1 MQKLS
6 PRLQVKSCWRSGY
19 SLAFILGFLS
29 LFVIVAPIMI
39 GEQGYF
45 IYYGD
50 YNAQQMPFY
59 HLAGE
64 AVKSGSFG
72 WNWYTDL
79 GANFI
84 GSYAFYLFGS
94 PFFWLDALLPS
105 SWGIYAMPVLLALKH
120 GIAALTAYAYI
131 QRFVKSRNAAI
142 IGGVLYAFSGF
153 QLFNIFF
160 NHFQDVTAFFPLMLI
175 AMEELVCKNRRGV
188 FALTVALMAAI
199 NYFFFT
205 GEAVFLVLYFIVRCF
220 SKDFPANPRKF
231 FQILLEA
238 VLGVMIA
245 CVILLPA
252 ALALLSNY
260 RITEH
265 LYGLDLVAYNDKTR
279 IWRIIQSFFMVPDVP
294 ARPNLF
300 SSGTAKWASI
310 GGYLP
315 LFSMVGVIA
324 FLKHRDGHWAKRLV
338 IICMIC
344 AFIPVL
350 NSSFYLFN
358 GSYYAR
364 WYFMSIL
371 IMAMM
376 TAKALDCET
385 EKMPLKEGIWITG
398 VFLLGFA
405 AISALPV
412 RSSEEDEITFFTLA
426 KYPLHFYIVLGISV
440 ISLIAVVI
448 LAQRRKAG
456 KTYLK
461 PALILTV
468 TASVICTAS
477 VVYFGASTRSYA
489 LRYIDLAIDAE
500 DEITISVE
508 EDNFFRTDISK
519 DRDNYPMLW
528 DLPSM
533 RCFHSVVPG
542 SIMEF
547 YDAIDVDRDVASR
560 PATSHYS
567 LRGLFSVQ
575 YYFDEITD
583 DNEDSYTCS
592 LPGFSWYEDQ
602 NGFRVYQ
609 NDSFIPMG
617 FTFDQYISREDWD
630 ELLEKKRSDVLIRAL
645 VLEEEQIEKYG
656 HLMTE
661 ISRSETTVTKNDY
674 LEECAER
681 SATASTSFVFDSY
694 GFTAEM
700 TCESAN
706 LAFFS
711 VPYEDGWSAKVNGE
725 PVEIQLVD
733 VGFMAVPVEEGENVI
748 EFTYETPGLKLGA
761 VISGAGVLLLIG
773 YLLIG
778 RRFSKTKK
786 ETAATAALTDDGLRA
801 EAETEMNPETET
813 KTEQQEDF

>member
-1 MQKLS
+1 MQKIS
-6 PRLQVKSCWRSGY
+6 PRFQIKSCWKSAY
-19 SLAFILGFLS
+19 FLAFIMGFLS
-29 LFVIVAPIMI
+29 LLVILVPIMI

-50 YNAQQMPFY
+50 YNAQQMPFH

-94 PFFWLDALLPS
+94 PFFWIDALLPS

-120 GIAALTAYAYI
+120 GVASLTAYAYI
-131 QRFVKSRNAAI
+131 QRFVKSRNAAL
-142 IGGVLYAFSGF
+142 IGGMLYAFSGF
-153 QLFNIFF
+153 QLFNLFF

-175 AMEELVCKNRRGV
+175 AMEELVCRNRRGV

-220 SKDFPANPRKF
+220 SRDFPATPGKF

-238 VLGVMIA
+238 ILGVMIA

-300 SSGTAKWASI
+300 ASGTAKWASI

-315 LFSMVGVIA
+315 LFSMAGVIA
-324 FLKHRDGHWAKRLV
+324 FLKHRDGHWAKRLF

-344 AFIPVL
+344 ALIPVL

-364 WYFMSIL
+364 WYFMPIL

-376 TAKALDCET
+376 TAQALDCET
-385 EKMPLKEGIWITG
+385 KQLPLRDGIWITG
-398 VFLLGFA
+398 AFLAGFA
-405 AISALPV
+405 VISALPV
-412 RSSEEDEITFFTLA
+412 RNSEEDKITFFTLA
-426 KYPLHFYIVLGISV
+426 KYPAHFYIVLGIAV
-440 ISLIAVVI
+440 LSLIAVI
-448 LAQRRKAG
+448 LLARRRQAG
-456 KTYLK
+456 KSYLMQ
-461 PALILTV
+461 ALVLTV
-468 TASVICTAS
+468 TASIICTAS
-477 VVYFGASTRSYA
+477 VVYFGANSRSYA

-500 DEITISVE
+500 NDVTIEVQ
-508 EDNFFRTDISK
+508 EDSFFRVDISK

-528 DLPSM
+528 NLPSM

-547 YDAIDVDRDVASR
+547 YDALEIDRNVASR
-560 PATSHYS
+560 VDTSHYS
-567 LRGLFSVQ
+567 LRGLLSVQ

-583 DNEDSYTCS
+583 DNKDSQECD
-592 LPGFSWYEDQ
+592 LPGFRYYEDQ
-602 NGFRVYQ
+602 NTFHVYQ
-609 NDSFIPMG
+609 NDSYIPMG
-617 FTFDQYISREDWD
+617 FTFDQDISQEDW
-630 ELLEKKRSDVLIRAL
+630 EALPEKRRSDVLIRAL
-645 VLEEEQIEKYG
+645 VLNEEQIEQYG
-656 HLMTE
+656 SLL
-661 ISRSETTVTKNDY
+661 SELPKSDTSVSENAY
-674 LEECAER
+674 LEECEER
-681 SATASTSFVFDSY
+681 RATAGTSFVFDSY
-694 GFTAEM
+694 GFMAEM
-700 TCESAN
+700 TCESDN

-711 VPYEDGWSAKVNGE
+711 VPYEDGWSAAVNGE
-725 PVEIQLVD
+725 PVEIECVD
-733 VGFMAVPVEEGENVI
+733 VGFMAVPVEAGENII
-748 EFTYETPGLKLGA
+748 EFTYETPGLKIGA
-761 VISGAGVLLLIG
+761 AVSLAGVFLLIG
-773 YLLIG
+773 YLFIG
-778 RRFSKTKK
+778 RKYFDRKNKK
-786 ETAATAALTDDGLRA
+786 VSA
-801 EAETEMNPETET
+801 EVPAETDKN
-813 KTEQQEDF
+813 Q

>member
-6 PRLQVKSCWRSGY
+6 PRFDIKSCWKSAY
-19 SLAFILGFLS
+19 FLAFIMGFLS
-29 LFVIVAPIMI
+29 LMVILLPIMI
-39 GEQGYF
+39 GEKGYF

-50 YNAQQMPFY
+50 YNAQQMPFH

-64 AVKSGSFG
+64 AVRSGSFG

-94 PFFWLDALLPS
+94 PFFWLDALLPA
-105 SWGIYAMPVLLALKH
+105 SWEIYAMPVLLAVKH
-120 GIAALTAYAYI
+120 GVASLTAYAYI
-131 QRFVKSRNAAI
+131 QRFVKSRNAAL
-142 IGGVLYAFSGF
+142 IGGMLYAFSGF
-153 QLFNIFF
+153 QLFNLFF

-220 SKDFPANPRKF
+220 SKDFPANPKKF
-231 FQILLEA
+231 FQILFEA
-238 VLGVMIA
+238 ILGVMIA

-260 RITEH
+260 RINEH

-300 SSGTAKWASI
+300 AASTAKWSSI

-324 FLKHRDGHWAKRLV
+324 FLKHRDGHWAKRLF

-350 NSSFYLFN
+350 NSSFYMFN

-364 WYFMSIL
+364 WYFMPIL
-371 IMAMM
+371 VMAMM
-376 TAKALDCET
+376 TAQALDCET

-398 VFLLGFA
+398 AFLAGFA
-405 AISALPV
+405 VISALPE
-412 RSSEEDEITFFTLA
+412 RTAEGGEEKITFFTLA
-426 KYPLHFYIVLGISV
+426 EYPIHFYIVLGIAV
-440 ISLIAVVI
+440 LSLIAVI
-448 LAQRRKAG
+448 FLARRRQAG
-456 KTYLK
+456 KSFLWQ
-461 PALILTV
+461 ALVMTV

-477 VVYFGASTRSYA
+477 VVYFGANSRSYA

-500 DEITISVE
+500 NDVTIEVE
-508 EDNFFRTDISK
+508 EDNFFRVDISK

-528 DLPSM
+528 NLPSM

-547 YDAIDVDRDVASR
+547 YDAMDIDRNVASR
-560 PATSHYS
+560 VDTKHYS
-567 LRGLFSVQ
+567 LRGLLSVQ
-575 YYFDEITD
+575 YYFEEITD
-583 DNEDSYTCS
+583 DNKDSQKCA
-592 LPGFSWYEDQ
+592 LPGFRYYEDQ
-602 NGFRVYQ
+602 NTFHVYQ
-609 NDSFIPMG
+609 NDYYIPMG

-630 ELLEKKRSDVLIRAL
+630 ALPEKKRSDILIRAL

-656 HLMTE
+656 ALLTKLPA
-661 ISRSETTVTKNDY
+661 SETAVSESAY
-674 LEECAER
+674 LKECEARRE
-681 SATASTSFVFDSY
+681 TASTSFTFDSY

-700 TCESAN
+700 TCDSEN

-711 VPYEDGWSAKVNGE
+711 VPYEDGWSASVNGKS
-725 PVEIQLVD
+725 VEIECVD
-733 VGFMAVPVEEGENVI
+733 VGFMAVPVESGENVI
-748 EFTYETPGLKLGA
+748 EFTYETPGLKIGA
-761 VISGAGVLLLIG
+761 VISAAGILLLIG
-773 YLLIG
+773 YLFIS
-778 RRFSKTKK
+778 RKYSAKAETKK
-786 ETAATAALTDDGLRA
+786 
-801 EAETEMNPETET
+801 N
-813 KTEQQEDF
+813 K

>member
-6 PRLQVKSCWRSGY
+6 PRLNVRSCWRSGY
-19 SLAFILGFLS
+19 FLSFILGFLS
-29 LFVIVAPIMI
+29 LLVVLVPIMAA
-39 GEQGYF
+39 ENGYF

-50 YNAQQMPFY
+50 FNAQQMPFH

-105 SWGIYAMPVLLALKH
+105 PWNIHFLPVLLALKH
-120 GIAALTAYAYI
+120 GVAALTAYAYI

-142 IGGVLYAFSGF
+142 IGGLLYAFSGF
-153 QLFNIFF
+153 QLFNLFF

-175 AMEELVCKNRRGV
+175 AMEELVSKNRRGV
-188 FALTVALMAAI
+188 FALTVALMAAV

-220 SKDFPANPRKF
+220 SKDFPASPKKF
-231 FQILLEA
+231 FQILFEA
-238 VLGVMIA
+238 IIGVMIA

-260 RITEH
+260 RISEH

-279 IWRIIQSFFMVPDVP
+279 IWRIIQSFFMIPDVP

-324 FLKHRDGHWAKRLV
+324 FMKHRDGHWAKRLV
-338 IICMIC
+338 SVCILC
-344 AFIPVL
+344 AFVPVL
-350 NSSFYLFN
+350 NSAFYMFN

-364 WYFMSIL
+364 WYFMPIL
-371 IMAMM
+371 IMTMM
-376 TAKALDCET
+376 TAAAIDCET

-398 VFLLGFA
+398 AVLLGFA
-405 AISALPV
+405 VISALPV
-412 RSSEEDEITFFTLA
+412 RDGEEDEVRYFALA
-426 KYPLHFYIVLGISV
+426 EYPLHFYLVLGICLL
-440 ISLIAVVI
+440 SLAAVI
-448 LAQRRKAG
+448 LLARRRQKG
-456 KTYLK
+456 KSYLK
-461 PALILTV
+461 QTLILTV
-468 TASVICTAS
+468 AASVICTAS
-477 VVYFGASTRSYA
+477 VVYFGANDRSYA

-500 DEITISVE
+500 DDMTLSVD

-519 DRDNYPMLW
+519 DRDNYPMFW
-528 DLPSM
+528 ELPSM

-542 SIMEF
+542 TIMEF

-560 PATSHYS
+560 PETSYYS
-567 LRGLFSVQ
+567 LRGLLSVQ
-575 YYFDEITD
+575 YYFDEIKED
-583 DNEDSYTCS
+583 EEDSYDAP
-592 LPGFSWYEDQ
+592 LPGFRYYEDQ
-602 NGFRVYQ
+602 NGFRIYQ
-609 NDSFIPMG
+609 NDYFIPMG
-617 FTFDQYISREDWD
+617 FTFDQYISRETWNKLD
-630 ELLEKKRSDVLIRAL
+630 ESLRSEVLIRAL
-645 VLEEEQIEKYG
+645 VLDEKQIEKYG

-661 ISRSETTVTKNDY
+661 LPKSRADVSKSEY
-674 LEECAER
+674 LEECEER
-681 SATASTSFVFDSY
+681 RATASTSFTFDSY

-711 VPYEDGWSAKVNGE
+711 VPCEDGWTAMVNGK
-725 PVEIQLVD
+725 PVDIEKVD
-733 VGFMAVPVEEGENVI
+733 VGFMAVPVEAGENVI
-748 EFTYETPGLKLGA
+748 EFSYETPGLKMGA
-761 VISGAGVLLLIG
+761 VLSLAGVLLLIG

-778 RRFSKTKK
+778 RKVLDPKK
-786 ETAATAALTDDGLRA
+786 KAALNQA
-801 EAETEMNPETET
+801 SEAASAHTENENTTENQTETE
-813 KTEQQEDF
+813 